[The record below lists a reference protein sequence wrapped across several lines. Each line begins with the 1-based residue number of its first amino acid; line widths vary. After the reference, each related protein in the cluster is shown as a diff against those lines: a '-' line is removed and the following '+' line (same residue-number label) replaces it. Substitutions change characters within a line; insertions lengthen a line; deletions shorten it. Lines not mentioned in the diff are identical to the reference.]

1 MKIKLAFL
9 FILLSSGY
17 FAQQSDSSRYSMIDS
32 IARSQLGVSYKYA
45 TCKPGKSFDCSG
57 FTSYVYESAGIDNSR
72 SSKAYGS
79 LGYKVELDEATT
91 GDCIVFCGTTGSRS
105 QIGHVGIVLKNDS
118 TGLYFI
124 HCSSSKKHPG
134 VVITEYF
141 TSNYPKRFI
150 AVRRLFD

>member
-1 MKIKLAFL
+1 MRTKLAFL
-9 FILLSSGY
+9 LLLLSFGSFG
-17 FAQQSDSSRYSMIDS
+17 QSSDSTKSRMIDS

-45 TCKPGKSFDCSG
+45 TCSPGKSFDCSG
-57 FTSYVYESAGIDNSR
+57 FTSYVYESVGVENSR
-72 SSKAYGS
+72 SSKVYGG
-79 LGYKVELDEATT
+79 LGYEIELSEANS

-105 QIGHVGIVLKNDS
+105 QIGHVGIVLSNDS

-141 TSNYPKRFI
+141 SSNYPKRFI